1 MQGVDTVDTFQM
13 KSGVTAG
20 SRFGLKGTED
30 LGNGL
35 KIGFVLENGFSS
47 DTGSFTQDNRLF
59 GREAQLN
66 LSGAFGTVA
75 FGRMGSLASGNGT
88 FGLLGS
94 MSPFGT
100 SWGQYAANA
109 STVMSGFDRYDNT
122 VTYATPAFAGFK
134 VYAQYSF
141 DTDTKDDYDGAG
153 LSPGIHAAC
162 SIAHAD
168 FKHFCSRTAPAP
180 HIGIALRGGA
190 RPPNSPR
197 FDRSG
202 PHGQNC

>member
-1 MQGVDTVDTFQM
+1 MGLRSASFSKTVSLRTRAA
-13 KSGVTAG
+13 SRRTTA
-20 SRFGLKGTED
+20 SL
-30 LGNGL
+30 
-35 KIGFVLENGFSS
+35 
-47 DTGSFTQDNRLF
+47 
-59 GREAQLN
+59 A
-66 LSGAFGTVA
+66 AFGTVA

-153 LSPGIHAAC
+153 LHGVEGKSSVDRYYAMGLTYANGPLNLAAVLDQTNFSTTKWNLSLIH
-162 SIAHAD
+162 I
-168 FKHFCSRTAPAP
+168 
-180 HIGIALRGGA
+180 
-190 RPPNSPR
+190 
-197 FDRSG
+197 
-202 PHGQNC
+202 